1 MIGIVQV
8 IKMAKNYFSQLPDF
22 EYVNRTEDGK
32 RISDY
37 TQVKNLFKRG
47 KLREDIFQ
55 ETTFF
60 EQYQIQGDDRPD
72 NVAQK
77 VYGDAALDWVV
88 LLSNNIINLYEEW
101 PLPQASFD
109 AYLLEKYN
117 NDYDKLYNGIHHY
130 ESNEVANSQGVVIF
144 PKGVR
149 VGAAQSVSYFDEVN
163 NEQVTVN
170 PVSKAIINYEYEIK
184 LNDDK
189 RNIFLLKGMYLNI
202 VYDDIEKM
210 MRYKKGS
217 TQYVSKSLKRAENIR
232 LFD

>member
-1 MIGIVQV
+1 
-8 IKMAKNYFSQLPDF
+8 MARNYFSQLPDF

-77 VYGDAALDWVV
+77 VYGDASLDWVV

-109 AYLLEKYN
+109 DYILEKYN
-117 NDYDKLYNGIHHY
+117 MDWDKVYNGIHHY
-130 ESNEVANSQGVVIF
+130 ESNEVTNSQGVVIF

-149 VGAAQSVSYFDEVN
+149 VGAAQSVSYFDEVDN
-163 NEQVTVN
+163 QQVTVD
-170 PVSKAIINYEYEIK
+170 PVSKGIINYDYERD
-184 LNDDK
+184 LNDAK

-232 LFD
+232 LYE

>member
-1 MIGIVQV
+1 
-8 IKMAKNYFSQLPDF
+8 MARNYFSQLPDF

-37 TQVKNLFKRG
+37 TKVKNLFKRG

-60 EQYQIQGDDRPD
+60 EKYQIQGDDRPD

-77 VYGDAALDWVV
+77 VYGDAALDWLV
-88 LLSNNIINLYEEW
+88 LLSNNIINIYEEW
-101 PLPQASFD
+101 PLPQESFD

-117 NDYDKLYNGIHHY
+117 NNYNTLYNGIHHY
-130 ESNEVANSQGVVIF
+130 ESNEVTNSQGVVIF

-149 VGAAQSVSYFDEVN
+149 VGAAQSVSYFDQVDN
-163 NEQVTVN
+163 QQVTVN
-170 PVSKAIINYEYEIK
+170 PISKGITNYDYESK

-189 RNIFLLKGMYLNI
+189 RGIFLLKGMYLNI

>member
-1 MIGIVQV
+1 MP
-8 IKMAKNYFSQLPDF
+8 KPYFSNLPDF
-22 EYVNRTEDGK
+22 EYVSRTDDGK
-32 RISDY
+32 LISDY
-37 TQVKNLFKRG
+37 TKVKNLFKRG

-60 EQYQIQGDDRPD
+60 EKYQIQGDDRPD

-77 VYGDAALDWVV
+77 VYGDASLDWVV

-109 AYLLEKYN
+109 AYVLEKYDM
-117 NDYDKLYNGIHHY
+117 DYNTLYNGIHHY
-130 ESNEVANSQGVVIF
+130 ESNEVTNSQGVVIF
-144 PKGVR
+144 PKGIR
-149 VGAAQSVSYFDEVN
+149 VGAAQSVSYFDEVDN
-163 NEQVTVN
+163 QQVTVN
-170 PVSKAIINYEYEIK
+170 PVSKKITNYDYETK

>member
-1 MIGIVQV
+1 
-8 IKMAKNYFSQLPDF
+8 MARNYFSQLPDF

-37 TQVKNLFKRG
+37 TTVKNLFKRG

-60 EQYQIQGDDRPD
+60 EKYQIQGDDRPD

-77 VYGDAALDWVV
+77 VYGDASLDWVV

-109 AYLLEKYN
+109 AYILEKYN
-117 NDYDKLYNGIHHY
+117 NDYDKLYDGIHHY
-130 ESNEVANSQGVVIF
+130 ESNEVTNSQGVVIF

-170 PVSKAIINYEYEIK
+170 PVSKGIINYAYERD
-184 LNDDK
+184 LNDAK

-217 TQYVSKSLKRAENIR
+217 TQYVSKSLKRGENIR

>member
-1 MIGIVQV
+1 
-8 IKMAKNYFSQLPDF
+8 MARNYFSQLPDF

-72 NVAQK
+72 NVAEK
-77 VYGDAALDWVV
+77 VYGDATLDWVV

-101 PLPQASFD
+101 PLPQESFD

-117 NDYDKLYNGIHHY
+117 MDYDKLYNGIHHY
-130 ESNEVANSQGVVIF
+130 ESNEVTNSQGVVIF

-149 VGAAQSVSYFDEVN
+149 VGAAQSVSYFDEVDN
-163 NEQVTVN
+163 QQVTVN
-170 PVSKAIINYEYEIK
+170 PVSKGIYNYDYERD
-184 LNDDK
+184 LNDSK

-202 VYDDIEKM
+202 VYDDIEIM

>member
-1 MIGIVQV
+1 
-8 IKMAKNYFSQLPDF
+8 MARNYFSQLPDF

-72 NVAQK
+72 NVAK
-77 VYGDAALDWVV
+77 KIYGDAALDWLV
-88 LLSNNIINLYEEW
+88 LLSNNIINIYEEW
-101 PLPQASFD
+101 PLPQESFD

-117 NDYDKLYNGIHHY
+117 NNYDTLYNGIHHY
-130 ESNEVANSQGVVIF
+130 ESNEVTNSQGVVIF

-149 VGAAQSVSYFDEVN
+149 VGAAQSVSYFDQVSN
-163 NEQVTVN
+163 QQVTVN
-170 PVSKAIINYEYEIK
+170 PVSKGITNYDYESK

-189 RNIFLLKGMYLNI
+189 RSIFLLKGMYLNI

-232 LFD
+232 LFN

>member
-1 MIGIVQV
+1 
-8 IKMAKNYFSQLPDF
+8 MAKNYFSQLPDF

-37 TQVKNLFKRG
+37 TKVKNLFKRG

-77 VYGDAALDWVV
+77 VYGDSSLDWVV
-88 LLSNNIINLYEEW
+88 LLSNNIINIYEEW

-109 AYLLEKYN
+109 EYIIEKYSMN
-117 NDYDKLYNGIHHY
+117 YNTLYNGIHHY
-130 ESNEVANSQGVVIF
+130 ESNEVTNSQGVVIF

-149 VGAAQSVSYFDEVN
+149 VGAAQSVSYFDQVSN
-163 NEQVTVN
+163 QQVTVN
-170 PVSKAIINYEYEIK
+170 PVSKGITNYDYETK

-189 RNIFLLKGMYLNI
+189 RNIFLLKGIYLNI

-217 TQYVSKSLKRAENIR
+217 TQYMSKSLKRAENIR

>member
-1 MIGIVQV
+1 
-8 IKMAKNYFSQLPDF
+8 MARNYFSQLPDF

-72 NVAQK
+72 NVAEK
-77 VYGDAALDWVV
+77 VYGDATLDWVV

-109 AYLLEKYN
+109 AYVIEKYN
-117 NDYDKLYNGIHHY
+117 MDYDKLYNGIHHY
-130 ESNEVANSQGVVIF
+130 ESNEVTNSQGVVIF

-149 VGAAQSVSYFDEVN
+149 VGAAQSVSYFDEVDN
-163 NEQVTVN
+163 QQVTVN
-170 PVSKAIINYEYEIK
+170 PVSK
-184 LNDDK
+184 
-189 RNIFLLKGMYLNI
+189 
-202 VYDDIEKM
+202 
-210 MRYKKGS
+210 
-217 TQYVSKSLKRAENIR
+217 
-232 LFD
+232 

>member
-1 MIGIVQV
+1 
-8 IKMAKNYFSQLPDF
+8 MARNYFSQLPDF

-77 VYGDAALDWVV
+77 VYGDATLDWVV

-101 PLPQASFD
+101 PLPQESFD
-109 AYLLEKYN
+109 TYILEKYN

-130 ESNEVANSQGVVIF
+130 ESNEVTNSQGVVIF
-144 PKGVR
+144 PKGIR
-149 VGAAQSVSYFDEVN
+149 VGAGQSVSYFDEIDN
-163 NEQVTVN
+163 QQVTVN
-170 PVSKAIINYEYEIK
+170 PVSKGIVNYDYEK
-184 LNDDK
+184 NLNDDK
-189 RNIFLLKGMYLNI
+189 RNIFLLKGIYLNI
-202 VYDDIEKM
+202 VFDDLEKM

>member
-1 MIGIVQV
+1 
-8 IKMAKNYFSQLPDF
+8 MAKNYFSQLPDF

-77 VYGDAALDWVV
+77 VYGDAALDWIV

-109 AYLLEKYN
+109 AYILEKYN

-130 ESNEVANSQGVVIF
+130 ESNEVTNSQGVVIF

-149 VGAAQSVSYFDEVN
+149 VGAAQSVSYFDEVDN
-163 NEQVTVN
+163 QQVTVN
-170 PVSKAIINYEYEIK
+170 PVSKGIINYDYERD
-184 LNDDK
+184 LNDSK

>member
-1 MIGIVQV
+1 
-8 IKMAKNYFSQLPDF
+8 MARNYFSQLPDF

-60 EQYQIQGDDRPD
+60 TQYQIQGDDRPD

-77 VYGDAALDWVV
+77 VYGDASLDWVV

-117 NDYDKLYNGIHHY
+117 MDWNKVYNEIHHY
-130 ESNEVANSQGVVIF
+130 ESNEVTNSQGVVIF

-170 PVSKAIINYEYEIK
+170 PVSKGITNYDYERDF
-184 LNDDK
+184 NDSK
-189 RNIFLLKGMYLNI
+189 RNIFLLKGIYLNI